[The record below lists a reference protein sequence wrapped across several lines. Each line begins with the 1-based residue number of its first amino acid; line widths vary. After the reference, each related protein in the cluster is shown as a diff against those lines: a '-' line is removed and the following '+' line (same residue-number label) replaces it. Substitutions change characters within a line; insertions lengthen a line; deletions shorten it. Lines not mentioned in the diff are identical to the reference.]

1 LKCHISQ
8 SSKRYLTYES
18 MVHLTSFRGGQV
30 NLSFAE
36 AFEVVRYV
44 EKNVESGDLLKV
56 DEERAH
62 PPIEK

>member
-1 LKCHISQ
+1 
-8 SSKRYLTYES
+8 